1 MIEAPPLGP
10 DGSYEVLTGCLG
22 SRPEPF
28 WYNCQPVH
36 RTRLSIL
43 VGLLAG
49 ASSLA
54 LGLPAASAKKV
65 DNCSLNDTSLHWE
78 AVFGHVTS
86 LDQAIV
92 VQKRLA
98 RFGYKNIGFERDACD
113 DIEIQTPGVDTPQ
126 VRASFAIEANRANI
140 PVTFEAP
147 DVSKSLATGEVNAVF
162 GRFPT
167 LKRANT
173 LLLSMA
179 SVGFREN
186 TDIVRLGLHDWKV
199 VMYRI
204 PRSVSASFATEA
216 RRSHFSVTFEG

>member
-1 MIEAPPLGP
+1 VGRIRLGI
-10 DGSYEVLTGCLG
+10 V
-22 SRPEPF
+22 
-28 WYNCQPVH
+28 
-36 RTRLSIL
+36 

-49 ASSLA
+49 AASLA
-54 LGLPAASAKKV
+54 LGLSPASAKKV
-65 DNCSLNDTSLHWE
+65 DNCSQNDTSLHWE

-86 LDQAIV
+86 LDQAVV

-98 RFGYKNIGFERDACD
+98 KFGYKNIGFERDACD
-113 DIEIQTPGVDTPQ
+113 DIEIQVPGVDTPALRTAFAVEA
-126 VRASFAIEANRANI
+126 VRAAI

-147 DVSKSLATGEVNAVF
+147 DNAKALGPGEVNAVF

-173 LLLSMA
+173 LLLAMG

-186 TDIVRLGLHDWKV
+186 TDIVRLGLHDWEV

-204 PRSVSASFATEA
+204 PRSVSAAFAAEA
-216 RRSHFSVTFEG
+216 RKSHFSVTFQG